1 MRERGGVA
9 STRPLQLRPERGGGV
24 CLADPPRALEI
35 SSLRVS
41 LVPWASGS
49 VERLCQNKPLAWR
62 PGPPL
67 PLPRMDGFISGP
79 GEQASRRGSHHV
91 RRSRGTGTGTLPAAL
106 RRGEGDSG
114 AEARTGHGRAWGGRA
129 GPGSPWFRGVRHK
142 RYFPHSSRPGREGRE
157 AGSDATRSTVGAEP
171 LPGRYNGV
179 APPGGRGEGKECHF
193 ESSPSGHKRSLLTR
207 ERWGLGS
214 RPASGVLSARDEG
227 GVGLK

>member
-1 MRERGGVA
+1 MCLGLLGLWRGCVRISRWPGGPAHPSPCPAWTA
-9 STRPLQLRPERGGGV
+9 SSAGR
-24 CLADPPRALEI
+24 
-35 SSLRVS
+35 
-41 LVPWASGS
+41 
-49 VERLCQNKPLAWR
+49 
-62 PGPPL
+62 
-67 PLPRMDGFISGP
+67 
-79 GEQASRRGSHHV
+79 EQASRRGSHHV

-142 RYFPHSSRPGREGRE
+142 RYFPHSSRPGPEGRE

-193 ESSPSGHKRSLLTR
+193 ESSPSGHKRSLLTQ

-214 RPASGVLSARDEG
+214 RPASGVLSAGDEG